1 MIKTRGV
8 KTRCGGKWTQAKYNS
23 FVKSALRGASR
34 KWQPI
39 QACLREARVGRGQY
53 LCAGCKETV
62 PVTAVVNGKR
72 SKNIYADHIEPIVPV
87 TGWEGWDS
95 CVERMFC
102 ELDGLQAL
110 CKPCHDTKSKE
121 EAAARA
127 FHRAEKKNASKD

>member
-1 MIKTRGV
+1 MTKTRGV
-8 KTRCGGKWTQAKYNS
+8 KTRNGGQWTQARFNS
-23 FVKSALRGASR
+23 FIKSALRGASR
-34 KWQPI
+34 KWGPI
-39 QACLREARVGRGQY
+39 HKCLKEARIRRGVY
-53 LCAGCKETV
+53 LCASCKEGV
-62 PVTAVVNGKR
+62 PLTAVVNGKR
-72 SKNIYADHIEPIVPV
+72 CKNVILDHIEPIVPV

-127 FHRAEKKNASKD
+127 FHRKEKKNASKD